1 MKIAKVLINTSV
13 KSLNKVYDYLVPEKM
28 EQDIKIGKR
37 VLVSFGK
44 GRSDEEAIIVKIE
57 EKTAEELKSYNYKLK
72 EIIEILDEVSYINE
86 SRLKLAK
93 YISFLYFCNVYDA
106 LKLMLP
112 PGTKSKNTKKSLN
125 TKQNTLVK
133 LIKNPEEIMEDIEN
147 NVITSAKHIKLLTFL
162 MYNDYVLIND
172 IIDGLEISRQV
183 INTVEKNGYITLE
196 KVDIK
201 PDFLTEFKVSP
212 TEPKKPTPEQEFAI
226 DRINSYIDSNEY
238 KQCLLFGVTGSGKTE
253 VYLQVIKRVLEKGKR
268 AIVLVPEI
276 SLTYQTVNRFVS
288 RFGNNIAIL
297 HSKMTVSKR
306 KEEYKRIKNGEVD
319 IIIGARSAIFAPVDN
334 LGLVIIDEEHDGS
347 YYSQTTP
354 KYSTKEVASYIC
366 KENNATLILGSAT
379 PEISSFYKAQAGIM
393 DIVTMENRPGSAVM
407 PKIEIVNMK
416 YDRVLGNTSDISL
429 RLKEEIKKNID
440 KNEQTM
446 IFLNR
451 RGYLSYLRCNE
462 CSYIFKCPNC
472 DVAFVYH
479 KTSNLLH
486 CHYCSHVER
495 NVHKCPCC
503 GSENISSSTIGTQ
516 RLEEELKEIFPGV
529 TTLRMD
535 ADTTVAKDSHQKIL
549 DKFKNEN
556 INILI
561 GTQMISKGHDIENVT
576 LVGILGV
583 DTMLGMDDYLSSERA
598 FSNISQVSGRA
609 GRARLPGRVLIQ
621 TNDPDNYILNAVI
634 NNSYIEF
641 YEKEIEHR
649 KKFGYPPFIDIVLFE
664 ISGRNFYLVKSE
676 IDRLYNIL
684 NSENTGIY
692 KVFNPKAPFIQKIN
706 NKFRVNIIV
715 KTKLNTNS
723 YNKLYE
729 KIKIFN
735 KTKKNGVNIV
745 VTRNPIFIG

>member
-393 DIVTMENRPGSAVM
+393 DIVTMENRPGTAVM

-429 RLKEEIKKNID
+429 RLKEEIKKRLDTWNSAD
-440 KNEQTM
+440 KIM
-446 IFLNR
+446 
-451 RGYLSYLRCNE
+451 
-462 CSYIFKCPNC
+462 FK
-472 DVAFVYH
+472 F
-479 KTSNLLH
+479 
-486 CHYCSHVER
+486 
-495 NVHKCPCC
+495 
-503 GSENISSSTIGTQ
+503 TI
-516 RLEEELKEIFPGV
+516 P
-529 TTLRMD
+529 
-535 ADTTVAKDSHQKIL
+535 TVANHYL
-549 DKFKNEN
+549 DLYDYDCVVRIVALSGGYDIDTAVELLSKNN
-556 INILI
+556 R
-561 GTQMISKGHDIENVT
+561 MIASF
-576 LVGILGV
+576 
-583 DTMLGMDDYLSSERA
+583 SRA
-598 FSNISQVSGRA
+598 LLQ
-609 GRARLPGRVLIQ
+609 
-621 TNDPDNYILNAVI
+621 DLNA
-634 NNSYIEF
+634 NQSQEEF
-641 YEKEIEHR
+641 DQK
-649 KKFGYPPFIDIVLFE
+649 
-664 ISGRNFYLVKSE
+664 
-676 IDRLYNIL
+676 L
-684 NSENTGIY
+684 ND
-692 KVFNPKAPFIQKIN
+692 V
-706 NKFRVNIIV
+706 IV
-715 KTKLNTNS
+715 KI
-723 YNKLYE
+723 YNASVK
-729 KIKIFN
+729 
-735 KTKKNGVNIV
+735 
-745 VTRNPIFIG
+745 

>member
-112 PGTKSKNTKKSLN
+112 PGTKSKNSKKTLN

-393 DIVTMENRPGSAVM
+393 DIVTMENRPGTAVM

-609 GRARLPGRVLIQ
+609 GRAKLPGRVLIQ

-641 YEKEIEHR
+641 YEKEIKHR

-729 KIKIFN
+729 KINIFN
-735 KTKKNGVNIV
+735 KTKKNGVNMV

>member
-57 EKTAEELKSYNYKLK
+57 EKTDEELKSYNYKLK

-133 LIKNPEEIMEDIEN
+133 LIKNQEEIMEDIEN

-172 IIDGLEISRQV
+172 IIDGLDISRQV

-393 DIVTMENRPGSAVM
+393 DIVTMENRPGTAVM

-609 GRARLPGRVLIQ
+609 GRAKLPGRVLIQ

-641 YEKEIEHR
+641 YEKEIKHR
-649 KKFGYPPFIDIVLFE
+649 NEFGYPPFIDIVLFE

-729 KIKIFN
+729 KINIFN
-735 KTKKNGVNIV
+735 KTKKNGVNMV

>member
-133 LIKNPEEIMEDIEN
+133 LIKNQEEIMEDIEN

-172 IIDGLEISRQV
+172 IIDGLDISRQV

-212 TEPKKPTPEQEFAI
+212 SEPKKPTPEQEFAI
-226 DRINSYIDSNEY
+226 DKINSYIDSNKY

-393 DIVTMENRPGSAVM
+393 DIVTMENRPGTAVM

-609 GRARLPGRVLIQ
+609 GRAKLPGRVLIQ

-641 YEKEIEHR
+641 YEKEIKHR
-649 KKFGYPPFIDIVLFE
+649 KEFGYPPFIDIVLFE

-729 KIKIFN
+729 KINIFN
-735 KTKKNGVNIV
+735 KTKKNGVNMV

>member
-112 PGTKSKNTKKSLN
+112 PGTKSKNTQKSLN

-201 PDFLTEFKVSP
+201 PDFLTEFKVTP

-226 DRINSYIDSNEY
+226 DKINSYIDSNKY

-253 VYLQVIKRVLEKGKR
+253 VYLHVIKRVLEKGKR

-393 DIVTMENRPGSAVM
+393 DIVTMENRPGTAVM

-609 GRARLPGRVLIQ
+609 GRAKLPGRVLIQ

-641 YEKEIEHR
+641 YEKEIKHR
-649 KKFGYPPFIDIVLFE
+649 KEFGYPPFIDIVLFE

-729 KIKIFN
+729 KINIFN
-735 KTKKNGVNIV
+735 KTKKNGVNMV

>member
-133 LIKNPEEIMEDIEN
+133 LIKNQKEIMEDIEN

-393 DIVTMENRPGSAVM
+393 DIVTMENRPGTAVM

-609 GRARLPGRVLIQ
+609 GRAKLPGRVLIQ

-641 YEKEIEHR
+641 YEKEIKHR

-729 KIKIFN
+729 KINIFN
-735 KTKKNGVNIV
+735 KTKKNGVNMV

>member
-133 LIKNPEEIMEDIEN
+133 LIKNQEEIMEDIEN

-393 DIVTMENRPGSAVM
+393 DIVTMENRPGTAVM

-609 GRARLPGRVLIQ
+609 GRAKLPGRVLIQ

-641 YEKEIEHR
+641 YEKEIKHR
-649 KKFGYPPFIDIVLFE
+649 KEFGYPPFIDIVLFE

-729 KIKIFN
+729 KINIFN
-735 KTKKNGVNIV
+735 KTKKNGVNMV

>member
-57 EKTAEELKSYNYKLK
+57 EKTDEELKSYNYKLK

-133 LIKNPEEIMEDIEN
+133 LIKNQEEIMEDIEN

-609 GRARLPGRVLIQ
+609 GRAKLPGRVLIQ

-641 YEKEIEHR
+641 YEKEINHR
-649 KKFGYPPFIDIVLFE
+649 KEFGYPPFIDIVLFE

-729 KIKIFN
+729 KINIFN
-735 KTKKNGVNIV
+735 KTKKNGVNMV

>member
-1 MKIAKVLINTSV
+1 MLIAKVLINTSV
-13 KSLNKVYDYLVPEKM
+13 KSLNKVYDYIVPE
-28 EQDIKIGKR
+28 EFQDDIEIGKR

-44 GRSDEEAIIVKIE
+44 GRNNEEAIIVKLE
-57 EKTAEELKSYNYKLK
+57 EKSEEDVAKYGYKLK
-72 EIIEILDEVSYINE
+72 QIIEILDDISYIND

-112 PGTKSKNTKKSLN
+112 PGTKSKNSKKSLN

-133 LIKNPEEIMEDIEN
+133 LVKTPEEIMEDIEN
-147 NVITSAKHIKLLTFL
+147 EVITSAKHIKLLTFL

-183 INTVEKNGYITLE
+183 ISTVEKNGYIMLE
-196 KVDIK
+196 KVTPE
-201 PDFLTEFKVSP
+201 PDFLSEFNVTP
-212 TEPKKPTPEQEFAI
+212 TTAKEPTLEQEYAI
-226 DRINSYIDSNEY
+226 DKINGYIDSNEY

-253 VYLQVIKRVLEKGKR
+253 VYLQVIKRVLDKGKR

-297 HSKMTVSKR
+297 HSKMTVAKR
-306 KEEYKRIKNGEVD
+306 KEEYKRIKSGKVD
-319 IIIGARSAIFAPVDN
+319 IVIGARSAIFAPIDN

-354 KYSTKEVASYIC
+354 KYSTKEVAAYIC

-379 PEISSFYKAQAGIM
+379 PEISSFYRAQTGIS
-393 DIVTMENRPGSAVM
+393 DIITMENRPGIAVM
-407 PKIEIVNMK
+407 PEIELVNMK
-416 YDRVLGNTSDISL
+416 HDRILGNSSDISL

-440 KNEQTM
+440 NKEQTM

-472 DVAFVYH
+472 DVALTYH
-479 KTSNLLH
+479 KTNNLLH

-495 NVHKCPCC
+495 NIKKCPCC
-503 GSENISSSTIGTQ
+503 GGTNISSTTIGTQ
-516 RLEEELKEIFPGV
+516 KLEEELKELFPEI
-529 TTLRMD
+529 TILRMD
-535 ADTTVAKDSHQKIL
+535 ADTTVTKDSHQKIL

-583 DTMLGMDDYLSSERA
+583 DTMLGMDDYLSAERA

-609 GRARLPGRVLIQ
+609 GRSKLPGRVLIQ
-621 TNDPDNYILNAVI
+621 TNDTENYILDAVI
-634 NNSYIEF
+634 QNSYVKF

-649 KKFGYPPFIDIVLFE
+649 KLFAYPPFIDIVLFE
-664 ISGRNFYLVKSE
+664 ISGRNFYQVKSE
-676 IDRLYNIL
+676 VDRLYKVLSND
-684 NSENTGIY
+684 NTGIY
-692 KVFNPKAPFIQKIN
+692 KVFNPKVPFIQKIN

-723 YNKLYE
+723 YNRLYE

-735 KTKKNGVNIV
+735 KTKKNGVNMV

>member
-133 LIKNPEEIMEDIEN
+133 LIKNQEEIMEDIEN

-393 DIVTMENRPGSAVM
+393 DIVTMENRPGTAVM

-609 GRARLPGRVLIQ
+609 GRAKLPGRVLIQ

-641 YEKEIEHR
+641 YEKEIRHR

-729 KIKIFN
+729 KINIFN
-735 KTKKNGVNIV
+735 KTKKNGVNMV

>member
-133 LIKNPEEIMEDIEN
+133 LIKNQEEIMEDIEN

-393 DIVTMENRPGSAVM
+393 DIVTMENRPGTAVM

-472 DVAFVYH
+472 DVAFVYD

-609 GRARLPGRVLIQ
+609 GRAKLPGRVLIQ

-641 YEKEIEHR
+641 YEKEIKHR

-729 KIKIFN
+729 KIN
-735 KTKKNGVNIV
+735 MV

>member
-147 NVITSAKHIKLLTFL
+147 NVITSPKHIKLLTFL

-172 IIDGLEISRQV
+172 IIDGLDISRQV

-226 DRINSYIDSNEY
+226 DKINSYIDSNKY

-393 DIVTMENRPGSAVM
+393 DIVTMENRPGTAVM

-416 YDRVLGNTSDISL
+416 HDRVLGNTFDISL

-609 GRARLPGRVLIQ
+609 GRAKLPGRVLIQ

-641 YEKEIEHR
+641 YEKEIKHR
-649 KKFGYPPFIDIVLFE
+649 NEFGYPPFIDIVLFE

-729 KIKIFN
+729 KINIFN
-735 KTKKNGVNIV
+735 KTKKNGVNMV

>member
-28 EQDIKIGKR
+28 EQDIEIGKR

-393 DIVTMENRPGSAVM
+393 DIVTMENRPGTAVM

-609 GRARLPGRVLIQ
+609 GRAKLPGRVLIQ

-641 YEKEIEHR
+641 YEKEIKHR
-649 KKFGYPPFIDIVLFE
+649 KEFGYPPFIDIVLFE

-729 KIKIFN
+729 KINIFN
-735 KTKKNGVNIV
+735 KTKKNGVNMV

>member
-1 MKIAKVLINTSV
+1 MIIAKVLINTSV
-13 KSLNKVYDYLVPEKM
+13 KSLNKVYDYIVTKDLENEVEV
-28 EQDIKIGKR
+28 GKR
-37 VLVSFGK
+37 VLVSFGR
-44 GRSDEEAIIVKIE
+44 GRSNEEAIVVKLE
-57 EKTAEELKSYNYKLK
+57 EKTEAELSNYGYKLK
-72 EIIEILDEVSYINE
+72 EIIEVLDDISYINE

-112 PGTKSKNTKKSLN
+112 PGAKSKNSKKTLN

-133 LIKNPEEIMEDIEN
+133 LVKNPEEIMEDIQNEI
-147 NVITSAKHIKLLTFL
+147 ITSAKHIKLLTFL

-183 INTVEKNGYITLE
+183 INTVVKNGYITLE
-196 KVDIK
+196 KVTPE
-201 PDFLTEFKVSP
+201 PDLLAEFDVIP
-212 TEPKKPTPEQEFAI
+212 TNPKTPTPEQEYAI
-226 DRINSYIDSNEY
+226 DKINGYINNNEY

-253 VYLQVIKRVLEKGKR
+253 VYLQVIKNVLSRGKK

-276 SLTYQTVNRFVS
+276 SLTYQTVSRFVS

-297 HSKMTVSKR
+297 HSKMTVAKR
-306 KEEYKRIKNGEVD
+306 KEEYKRIKSGKVD
-319 IIIGARSAIFAPVDN
+319 IVIGARSAIFAPIDN

-354 KYSTKEVASYIC
+354 KYSTKEVAAYIC

-379 PEISSFYKAQAGIM
+379 PEVSSFYKAQTGIS
-393 DIVTMENRPGSAVM
+393 DIITLENRPGDAVM
-407 PKIEIVNMK
+407 PEIELVNMK
-416 YDRVLGNTSDISL
+416 YDRVLGNNLDISL

-440 KNEQTM
+440 KKEQTM

-451 RGYLSYLRCNE
+451 RGYLSYLRCND

-472 DVAFVYH
+472 DVALVYH
-479 KTSNLLH
+479 KTNNLLH

-495 NVHKCPCC
+495 NIKQCPCC
-503 GSENISSSTIGTQ
+503 GGENITSTTIGTQ
-516 RLEEELKEIFPGV
+516 RLEEELKELFPGV

-535 ADTTVAKDSHQKIL
+535 ADTTIAKDSHQKIL

-583 DTMLGMDDYLSSERA
+583 DAMLGMDDYLSSEKA

-609 GRARLPGRVLIQ
+609 GRAKLPGRVLIQ
-621 TNDPDNYILNAVI
+621 TNDIENYILDAVI
-634 NNSYIEF
+634 KNSYVEF

-649 KKFGYPPFIDIVLFE
+649 KLFGYPPFLDIVLFE

-676 IDRLYNIL
+676 VDRLYHIL
-684 NSENTGIY
+684 SNDNTKIY
-692 KVFNPKAPFIQKIN
+692 KVYNPKVPFIQRVN

-715 KTKLNTNS
+715 KTKLNTDS

-729 KIKIFN
+729 KIRLFN
-735 KTKKNGVNIV
+735 KAKKNGINVV

>member
-13 KSLNKVYDYLVPEKM
+13 KTLNKVYDYLVPEKM

-57 EKTAEELKSYNYKLK
+57 EKTAEELKSNNYKLK

-393 DIVTMENRPGSAVM
+393 DIVTMENRPGTAVM

-609 GRARLPGRVLIQ
+609 GRAKLPGRVLIQ

-641 YEKEIEHR
+641 YEKEIKHR
-649 KKFGYPPFIDIVLFE
+649 KEFGYPPFIDIVLFE

-729 KIKIFN
+729 KINIFN
-735 KTKKNGVNIV
+735 KTKKNGVNMV

>member
-72 EIIEILDEVSYINE
+72 EIIELLDEVSYINE

-393 DIVTMENRPGSAVM
+393 DIVTMENRPGTAVM

-609 GRARLPGRVLIQ
+609 GRAKLPGRVLIQ

-641 YEKEIEHR
+641 YEKEIKHR

-729 KIKIFN
+729 KINIFN
-735 KTKKNGVNIV
+735 KTKKNGVNMV

>member
-393 DIVTMENRPGSAVM
+393 DIVTMENRPGTAVM

-549 DKFKNEN
+549 DKFK
-556 INILI
+556 
-561 GTQMISKGHDIENVT
+561 S
-576 LVGILGV
+576 
-583 DTMLGMDDYLSSERA
+583 
-598 FSNISQVSGRA
+598 
-609 GRARLPGRVLIQ
+609 
-621 TNDPDNYILNAVI
+621 
-634 NNSYIEF
+634 
-641 YEKEIEHR
+641 
-649 KKFGYPPFIDIVLFE
+649 
-664 ISGRNFYLVKSE
+664 
-676 IDRLYNIL
+676 
-684 NSENTGIY
+684 
-692 KVFNPKAPFIQKIN
+692 
-706 NKFRVNIIV
+706 
-715 KTKLNTNS
+715 
-723 YNKLYE
+723 
-729 KIKIFN
+729 
-735 KTKKNGVNIV
+735 
-745 VTRNPIFIG
+745 

>member
-28 EQDIKIGKR
+28 EHDIEIGKR

-44 GRSDEEAIIVKIE
+44 GRSNEEAIVVKIE
-57 EKTAEELKSYNYKLK
+57 EKTAEELKGYNYKLK

-112 PGTKSKNTKKSLN
+112 PGTKSKNSKKSLN

-393 DIVTMENRPGSAVM
+393 DIVTMENRPGTAVM

-561 GTQMISKGHDIENVT
+561 GTQMISKGHDIENIT

-609 GRARLPGRVLIQ
+609 GRAKLPGRVLIQ

-641 YEKEIEHR
+641 YEKEIKHR
-649 KKFGYPPFIDIVLFE
+649 KEFGYPPFIDIVLFE

-729 KIKIFN
+729 KINIFN
-735 KTKKNGVNIV
+735 KTRKNGVNMV

>member
-393 DIVTMENRPGSAVM
+393 DIVTMENRPGTAVM

-516 RLEEELKEIFPGV
+516 RLEEELKEIFPRV

-641 YEKEIEHR
+641 YEKEIKHR

>member
-28 EQDIKIGKR
+28 EQDIEIGKR

-57 EKTAEELKSYNYKLK
+57 EKTDEELKSYNYKLK

-393 DIVTMENRPGSAVM
+393 DIVTMENRPGTAVM

-609 GRARLPGRVLIQ
+609 GRAKLPGRVLIQ

-641 YEKEIEHR
+641 YEKEIKHR

-729 KIKIFN
+729 KINIFN
-735 KTKKNGVNIV
+735 KTKKNGVNMV

>member
-133 LIKNPEEIMEDIEN
+133 LIKNQEEIMEDIEN

-379 PEISSFYKAQAGIM
+379 PEISSFYKAQ
-393 DIVTMENRPGSAVM
+393 VTMENRPGTAVM

-609 GRARLPGRVLIQ
+609 GRAKLPGRVLIQ

-641 YEKEIEHR
+641 YEKEIKHR

-729 KIKIFN
+729 KINIFN
-735 KTKKNGVNIV
+735 KTKKNGVNMV

>member
-641 YEKEIEHR
+641 YEKEIKHR
-649 KKFGYPPFIDIVLFE
+649 KEFGYPPFIDIVLFE

-729 KIKIFN
+729 KINIFN
-735 KTKKNGVNIV
+735 KTKKNGVNMV

>member
-393 DIVTMENRPGSAVM
+393 DIVTMENRPGTAVM

-609 GRARLPGRVLIQ
+609 GRAKLPGRVLIQ

-641 YEKEIEHR
+641 YEKEIKHR
-649 KKFGYPPFIDIVLFE
+649 KEFGYPPFIDIVLFE

-692 KVFNPKAPFIQKIN
+692 KVLNPKAPFIQKIN

-729 KIKIFN
+729 KINIFN
-735 KTKKNGVNIV
+735 KTKKNGVNMV

>member
-28 EQDIKIGKR
+28 EHDIEIGKR

-57 EKTAEELKSYNYKLK
+57 EKTDEELKSYNYKLK

-112 PGTKSKNTKKSLN
+112 PGTKSKNSKKSLN

-393 DIVTMENRPGSAVM
+393 DIVTMENRPGTAVM

-609 GRARLPGRVLIQ
+609 GRAKLPGRVLIQ

-641 YEKEIEHR
+641 YEKEIKHR

-729 KIKIFN
+729 KINIFN
-735 KTKKNGVNIV
+735 KTKKNGVNMV

>member
-57 EKTAEELKSYNYKLK
+57 EKTDEELKSYNYKLK

-112 PGTKSKNTKKSLN
+112 PGTKSKNSKKSLN

-183 INTVEKNGYITLE
+183 INTVEKNGYITSE

-212 TEPKKPTPEQEFAI
+212 TEPKMPTPEQEFAI

-621 TNDPDNYILNAVI
+621 TNDPDNYILNAII

>member
-133 LIKNPEEIMEDIEN
+133 LIKNQEEIMEDIEN

-393 DIVTMENRPGSAVM
+393 DIVTMENRPGTAVM
-407 PKIEIVNMK
+407 PKIEIVNTK

-609 GRARLPGRVLIQ
+609 GRAKLPGRVLIQ

-641 YEKEIEHR
+641 YEKEIKHR

-729 KIKIFN
+729 KINIFN
-735 KTKKNGVNIV
+735 KTKKNGVNMV

>member
-28 EQDIKIGKR
+28 EHDIEIGKR

-44 GRSDEEAIIVKIE
+44 GRSNEEAIVVKIE
-57 EKTAEELKSYNYKLK
+57 EKTAEELKGYNYKLK

-133 LIKNPEEIMEDIEN
+133 LIKNQEEIMEDIEN

-393 DIVTMENRPGSAVM
+393 DIVTMENRPGTAVM

-609 GRARLPGRVLIQ
+609 GRAKLPGRVLIQ

-641 YEKEIEHR
+641 YEKEIKHR

-729 KIKIFN
+729 KINIFN
-735 KTKKNGVNIV
+735 KTKKNGVNMV

>member
-133 LIKNPEEIMEDIEN
+133 LIKNQEEIMEDIEN

-393 DIVTMENRPGSAVM
+393 DIVTMENRPGTAVM

-609 GRARLPGRVLIQ
+609 GRAKLPGRVLIQ

-641 YEKEIEHR
+641 YEKEIKHR

-729 KIKIFN
+729 KIN
-735 KTKKNGVNIV
+735 MV

>member
-133 LIKNPEEIMEDIEN
+133 LIKNQEEIMEDIEN

-393 DIVTMENRPGSAVM
+393 DIVTMENRPGTAVM

-609 GRARLPGRVLIQ
+609 GRAKLPGRVLIQ

-641 YEKEIEHR
+641 YEKEIKHR
-649 KKFGYPPFIDIVLFE
+649 KEFGYPPFIDIVLFE

>member
-112 PGTKSKNTKKSLN
+112 PGTKSKNSKKSLN

-133 LIKNPEEIMEDIEN
+133 LIKNQEEIMEDIEN

-393 DIVTMENRPGSAVM
+393 DIVTMENRPGTAVM

-641 YEKEIEHR
+641 YEKEIKHR

>member
-133 LIKNPEEIMEDIEN
+133 LIKNQEEIMEDIEN

-393 DIVTMENRPGSAVM
+393 DIVTMENRPGTAVM

-609 GRARLPGRVLIQ
+609 GRAKLPGRVLIQ

-735 KTKKNGVNIV
+735 KTKKNGVNMV

>member
-57 EKTAEELKSYNYKLK
+57 EKTDKELKSYNYKLK

-133 LIKNPEEIMEDIEN
+133 LIKNQEEIMEDIEN

-393 DIVTMENRPGSAVM
+393 DIVTMENRPGTAVM

-609 GRARLPGRVLIQ
+609 GRAKLPGRVLIQ

-641 YEKEIEHR
+641 YEKEIKHR

-729 KIKIFN
+729 KINIFN
-735 KTKKNGVNIV
+735 KTKKNGVNMV

>member
-133 LIKNPEEIMEDIEN
+133 LIKNQEEIMEDIEN

-393 DIVTMENRPGSAVM
+393 DIVTMENRPGTAVM

-609 GRARLPGRVLIQ
+609 GRAKLPGRVLIQ

>member
-393 DIVTMENRPGSAVM
+393 DIVTMENRPGTAVM

-609 GRARLPGRVLIQ
+609 GRAKLPGRVLIQ

-641 YEKEIEHR
+641 YEKEIKHR
-649 KKFGYPPFIDIVLFE
+649 NEFGYPPFIDIVLFE

-729 KIKIFN
+729 KINIFN
-735 KTKKNGVNIV
+735 KTKKNGVNMV

>member
-393 DIVTMENRPGSAVM
+393 DIVTMENRPGTAVM

-486 CHYCSHVER
+486 CHYCSHVEK

-609 GRARLPGRVLIQ
+609 GRAKLPGRVLIQ

-641 YEKEIEHR
+641 YEKEIKHR

-729 KIKIFN
+729 KINIFN
-735 KTKKNGVNIV
+735 KTKKNGVNMV

>member
-133 LIKNPEEIMEDIEN
+133 LIKNQEEIMEDIEN
-147 NVITSAKHIKLLTFL
+147 DVITSAKHIKLLTFL

-393 DIVTMENRPGSAVM
+393 DIVTMENRPGTAVM

-609 GRARLPGRVLIQ
+609 GRAKLPGRVLIQ

-641 YEKEIEHR
+641 YEKEIKHR
-649 KKFGYPPFIDIVLFE
+649 KEFGYPPFIDIVLFE

-729 KIKIFN
+729 KINIFN
-735 KTKKNGVNIV
+735 KTKKNGVNMV

>member
-133 LIKNPEEIMEDIEN
+133 LIKNQEEIMEDIEN

-609 GRARLPGRVLIQ
+609 GRAKLPGRVLIQ

-641 YEKEIEHR
+641 YEKEIKHR

-729 KIKIFN
+729 KINIFN
-735 KTKKNGVNIV
+735 KTKKNGVNMV

>member
-393 DIVTMENRPGSAVM
+393 DIVTMENRPGTAVM

-609 GRARLPGRVLIQ
+609 GRAKLPGRVLIQ

-641 YEKEIEHR
+641 YEKEIKHR
-649 KKFGYPPFIDIVLFE
+649 KEFGYPPFIDIVLFE

-729 KIKIFN
+729 KINIFN
-735 KTKKNGVNIV
+735 KTKKNGVNMV